1 MMDRVLDQIAR
12 YMDQDLQRLE
22 AVNCHHNYSTQEE
35 HFGQLLWIS
44 RKGAIAAHAGQR
56 GLIPG
61 SMGTASYVVTGKA
74 NAVALASAPDGAGRE
89 LGRRE
94 ARRRFTQGAVR
105 DQVGDI
111 EYGGV
116 AALVG

>member
-61 SMGTASYVVTGKA
+61 SMGNASYVVTGKG
-74 NAVALASAPDGAGRE
+74 NAIALATTPHGAGSMYAHTLAQLR
-89 LGRRE
+89 LN
-94 ARRRFTQGAVR
+94 QL
-105 DQVGDI
+105 D
-111 EYGGV
+111 
-116 AALVG
+116 LL